1 MKVSKM
7 RTASRIFFQ
16 VTARFCLMI
25 AILAVSAVGCT
36 VLSIRKPST
45 PPWPAVP
52 VRTIQVIPM
61 GWPDQE
67 PIPAGEGVRI
77 AAGAMESPAHQA
89 RVLIET
95 EAGEAG
101 VSVPVQVVGGKGRSH
116 GGDARLTM
124 DGVTAFGG
132 GPSVL
137 VTTGEK
143 GRISGMLTSS
153 ECMGTC
159 FIVAGNMDTMLRF
172 SSFDLCGGETDWSD
186 LPPGVYTNTLV
197 FRHSLICGSGSRDDH
212 MLPLTNHEIHVFAER
227 LVWLDTNGVESVAL
241 NIPTNPADLS
251 AWVVF
256 PTNGIYT
263 DAEGKL
269 SYSFTITPACAR
281 VKHLH
286 SEVYD
291 YSVWAEGGDPF
302 SSFPPYYSRKIPAFT
317 TAPTNLEERLRQ
329 IVVPYVDCRQLA
341 VPKAIAY
348 LEAACERYET
358 PGPGRKGRIRIILE
372 GEIQTPETDNTVTFL
387 AQHISAWDCAKIIA
401 EISGRKCSVRDRRTL
416 VVAPRGDEPS
426 GAQGADEND
435 TMRQDPFRTDG
446 S

>member
-1 MKVSKM
+1 M

-16 VTARFCLMI
+16 GTARFCLMI
-25 AILAVSAVGCT
+25 AILAVSAGGCA
-36 VLSIRKPST
+36 VPSIRKPSP

-52 VRTIQVIPM
+52 VKTIQVVPM
-61 GWPDQE
+61 GWLDQE

-159 FIVAGNMDTMLRF
+159 FIVAGNMDTLLRF

-197 FRHSLICGSGSRDDH
+197 FRHSLIRGSGSRDDH

-241 NIPTNPADLS
+241 ISPTNPADLS

-263 DAEGKL
+263 DTEGKI

-291 YSVWAEGGDPF
+291 YSVWKDAGDPF
-302 SSFPPYYSRKIPAFT
+302 HSFPPYYSRKLPVFT

-329 IVVPYVDCRQLA
+329 IVVPWVDCEQLA

-372 GEIQTPETDNTVTFL
+372 GEIQTPENDNTVTFFTR
-387 AQHISAWDCAKIIA
+387 HISAWDCAKIIA

-416 VVAPRGDEPS
+416 VIAPRGNEPS

-435 TMRQDPFRTDG
+435 AMELDPFRVDEI
-446 S
+446 

>member
-1 MKVSKM
+1 
-7 RTASRIFFQ
+7 
-16 VTARFCLMI
+16 MI

-52 VRTIQVIPM
+52 VKTIQVVPM
-61 GWPDQE
+61 GWLDQE

-101 VSVPVQVVGGKGRSH
+101 VRVPIQVVGGKGRSP

-132 GPSVL
+132 GPSIL

-143 GRISGMLTSS
+143 GRISGILTSS
-153 ECMGTC
+153 ECLGFC
-159 FIVAGNMDTMLRF
+159 SIVAGTMDTMLRF
-172 SSFDLCGGETDWSD
+172 SSFDLCGGETDWGD

-197 FRHSLICGSGSRDDH
+197 FRHSLCSRSGCPDDH
-212 MLPLTNHEIHVFAER
+212 MLPLTNHEIHVFAEK

-269 SYSFTITPACAR
+269 SYSFAITPACAR
-281 VKHLH
+281 VKLLH

-291 YSVWAEGGDPF
+291 YSVWTEGGDPF
-302 SSFPPYYSRKIPAFT
+302 SSFPAHYSRKLQASAST
-317 TAPTNLEERLRQ
+317 PTNLEERLRQ
-329 IVVPYVDCRQLA
+329 IVVPWVDCEQLA

-348 LEAACERYET
+348 LEAACEKYET
-358 PGPGRKGRIRIILE
+358 PGPGRKGRIRIVLE
-372 GEIQTPETDNTVTFL
+372 GGVQMPETENTVTFV
-387 AQHISAWDCAKIIA
+387 AQYISAWDCAKIIA
-401 EISGRKCSVRDRRTL
+401 DISGRRCFVRDRRTL
-416 VVAPRGDEPS
+416 VIAPRGDEPS

-435 TMRQDPFRTDG
+435 AMELDPFRVDEI
-446 S
+446 